1 MLKVL
6 KFGGSSLAS
15 SEKINNVA
23 NIVIKD
29 YTGDSPLIVV
39 LSAVGG
45 VTDQLINAAKTAEI
59 NGQKALEII
68 EKIRQRHF
76 DVFSEELKDKKIYNI
91 FLSIFT
97 ELHDIIKGV
106 SLVKECSPRTLD
118 IIVSFGER
126 LCAQLMTVLFT
137 RKEYNA
143 EYVDAREL
151 VITDRKHGGARV
163 HLDETFKRIKQR
175 IKEPK
180 IYVVTGFIASS
191 HDGVTTT
198 LGRGGSDY
206 TGSIFGAALDA
217 KKIEIWTDVDGFL
230 SADPRLVSNA
240 FVLPLVSYEEAMELS
255 YFGAKVIH
263 PQTMVP
269 AIKKNIP
276 ILIKNSFAPDN
287 PGTIISPDKG
297 DFEHPVKGI
306 ASFNGISLINLQ
318 GGGMVGVPGI
328 SGRLFSALAAENI
341 NVIMIT
347 QASSEHSISFA
358 VLSTEADAAQEA
370 IENEFKVE
378 LMAGI
383 IDNVEKTDGLT
394 IIAAVGEN
402 MAGTPG
408 ISGKLFGALGQN
420 SINIRAIAQG
430 SSERNVSLVVNSNQ
444 AEKAVNVMH
453 SAFYLS
459 QRIASVFIVG
469 AGSIGTTLLQQIR
482 EKHKEL
488 AEQNN
493 LMINICGIANSKKM
507 IFDEKGIDLSHW
519 REMLNASGETF
530 RMNEL
535 LNKIH
540 QFELANT
547 ILVDV
552 TASDEIAG
560 YYEKIISGGIHVV
573 TPNKK
578 ANTMSQDYYDRI
590 KNLIK
595 DHRLHYLYETTVG
608 AGLPLI
614 GTITDLKNSGDNI
627 HKIEGIL
634 SGTMSYLFNTI
645 SADRPFSMVVKE
657 AHKKGYTEPD
667 PRDDLSG
674 MDVGRK
680 LLILAREIGLKMEL
694 SDIQIQSLLPGGMKN
709 ITLDEFWK
717 KLSSVDEHFEKLRL
731 NAVKKKTALRYIA
744 RLDKKECRVGVEEV
758 PINNALTLA
767 GATDN
772 IIQITT
778 ERYSENPLIIQ
789 GPGAGREV
797 TAGGVFADIIS
808 LCFHL
813 T

>member
-1 MLKVL
+1 MLRLL
-6 KFGGSSLAS
+6 KFGGSSLATRERIS
-15 SEKINNVA
+15 NVA
-23 NIVIKD
+23 NIVTKD
-29 YTGDSPLIVV
+29 YSGHFPLVVV

-45 VTDQLINAAKTAEI
+45 ITDQLIEASKTAEI

-68 EKIRQRHF
+68 EKIRQRHL

-91 FLSIFT
+91 FLSLFT
-97 ELHDIIKGV
+97 ELQDIIKGV
-106 SLVKECSPRTLD
+106 SLVNECSPRTLD
-118 IIVSFGER
+118 MLVSFGER
-126 LCAQLMTVLFT
+126 LCAQLMTVLFIN
-137 RKEYNA
+137 KGFNA

-163 HLDETFKRIKQR
+163 HIDESYNRIKNR
-175 IKEPK
+175 IKESK
-180 IYVVTGFIASS
+180 IYVVTGYIASS
-191 HDGVTTT
+191 QEGVTTT

-206 TGSIFGAALDA
+206 SASIFGAALDA
-217 KKIEIWTDVDGFL
+217 NKIEIWTDVDGFL
-230 SADPRLVSNA
+230 SADPRLVKNA
-240 FVLPLVSYEEAMELS
+240 FVLPHVSYEEAMELS

-263 PQTMVP
+263 PQTMAP
-269 AIKKNIP
+269 AIKKKIP

-306 ASFNGISLINLQ
+306 ASFDGISLINIQ

-328 SGRLFSALAAENI
+328 SGRLFSALAEENI
-341 NVIMIT
+341 NIIMIT

-358 VLSTEADAAQEA
+358 VLSTEDDAAQEA

-378 LMAGI
+378 IMAGI
-383 IDNVEKTDGLT
+383 IDNVEKTDGLS

-482 EKHKEL
+482 EKQKEL

-493 LMINICGIANSKKM
+493 LMINICGIANSKRM
-507 IFDEKGIDLSHW
+507 IFNEKGIDLSNW
-519 REMLNASGETF
+519 KEMLNASGEIFKMTK
-530 RMNEL
+530 L
-535 LNKIH
+535 LDKIH
-540 QFELANT
+540 NLELVNT

-552 TASDEIAG
+552 TAIDEIAG

-578 ANTMSQDYYDRI
+578 ANTMSQEYYNRI

-614 GTITDLKNSGDNI
+614 GTIINLKNSGDSI
-627 HKIEGIL
+627 YKIEGIL

-645 SADRPFSMVVKE
+645 SADRPFSQVVLE
-657 AHKKGYTEPD
+657 AHQKGYTEPD
-667 PRDDLSG
+667 PREDLSG

-680 LLILAREIGLKMEL
+680 LLILAREIGLKMEIG
-694 SDIQIQSLLPGGMKN
+694 DIKVQSLLPEGMNN

-717 KLSSVDEHFEKLRL
+717 KLPSLDKHFEEWRFRAEK
-731 NAVKKKTALRYIA
+731 NNTALRYIA
-744 RLDKKECRVGVEEV
+744 RLDKNECRVGVEEV
-758 PINNALTLA
+758 PINNALALA

-778 ERYSENPLIIQ
+778 ERYSENPLIVQ

>member
-1 MLKVL
+1 M
-6 KFGGSSLAS
+6 AS
-15 SEKINNVA
+15 GERVNNVA
-23 NIVIKD
+23 DIVTKN
-29 YTGDSPLIVV
+29 YSGNAPVVVV

-45 VTDQLINAAKTAEI
+45 ITDQLIEASKTAAI
-59 NGQKALEII
+59 NGTKALQIT
-68 EKIRQRHF
+68 EKIRQRHL
-76 DVFSEELKDKKIYNI
+76 DVFSEELKDKKIHDI
-91 FLSIFT
+91 FLSLFT
-97 ELHDIIKGV
+97 ELQDIIKGV

-118 IIVSFGER
+118 MLVSFGER
-126 LCAQLMTVLFT
+126 LSAQLMTVLFIN
-137 RKEYNA
+137 KGFDA
-143 EYVDAREL
+143 EYIDAREL
-151 VITDRKHGGARV
+151 IVTDRNHGGARV
-163 HLDETFKRIKQR
+163 HIDESYRRIKKR
-175 IKEPK
+175 VRDNK
-180 IYVVTGFIASS
+180 IYVVTGYIASS
-191 HDGVTTT
+191 QEGVTTT

-206 TGSIFGAALDA
+206 SGSIFGAALGA
-217 KKIEIWTDVDGFL
+217 EKIEIWTDVDGFL

-240 FVLPLVSYEEAMELS
+240 FVLPHVSYEEAIELS

-269 AIKKNIP
+269 AIKKKIP
-276 ILIKNSFAPDN
+276 ILIKNSFDPEK

-306 ASFNGISLINLQ
+306 ASFDGISMINIQ
-318 GGGMVGVPGI
+318 GGGMVGVPGF
-328 SGRLFSALAAENI
+328 SGRLFNALAEENI

-358 VLSTEADAAQEA
+358 VLSTEADAAREA
-370 IENEFKVE
+370 IEKEFKIE

-383 IDNVEKTDGLT
+383 IDNVEKTDGLS

-408 ISGKLFGALGQN
+408 ISGKLFGSLGQN
-420 SINIRAIAQG
+420 SINVRAIAQG

-469 AGSIGTTLLQQIR
+469 AGSIGTTLLRQIR
-482 EKHKEL
+482 EKQNEL

-493 LMINICGIANSKKM
+493 LLINICGIANSKRM
-507 IFDEKGIDLSHW
+507 IFNEKGIDLTNW
-519 REMLNASGETF
+519 QEMLNSSGETF
-530 RMNEL
+530 KMIKL
-535 LNKIH
+535 LDNIH
-540 QFELANT
+540 RFELANT

-578 ANTMSQDYYDRI
+578 ANTMSQEYYDRI

-614 GTITDLKNSGDNI
+614 GTIINLKNSGDNI
-627 HKIEGIL
+627 YKIEGIL

-645 SADRPFSMVVKE
+645 SADRPFSRVVKE
-657 AHKKGYTEPD
+657 AHQKGYTEPD

-694 SDIQIQSLLPGGMKN
+694 DDVKVQSLLPEGMN
-709 ITLDEFWK
+709 TISLDEFWK
-717 KLSSVDEHFEKLRL
+717 KLPSLDEHFEKWRL
-731 NAVKKKTALRYIA
+731 SAGEKNTALRYIA
-744 RLDKKECRVGVEEV
+744 RLDNNECRVGVEEIPV
-758 PINNALTLA
+758 NNPLALA

-778 ERYSENPLIIQ
+778 ERYSENPLIVQ